1 MDRRTLLVLIT
12 MAFLGCT
19 QPKDDKTSAKESFI
33 DKQGDRDISRVYE
46 YDLKRLF
53 DEGMKAV
60 KENNQ
65 VKYDSIARLFNRSR
79 APQKGVSISLL
90 MAVQNNYAKA
100 YFDIVRLYPYKVKE
114 CYKPYSEK
122 RLFFFLSMA
131 KKNGYKWKGGV
142 HLFEKYVKYEDVGMP
157 NEYIE

>member
-1 MDRRTLLVLIT
+1 MDRRTLLFLIT
-12 MAFLGCT
+12 MAFFGCT
-19 QPKDDKTSAKESFI
+19 QPKDDKTRAKESFI
-33 DKQGDRDISRVYE
+33 DKQGGRDTSRVYE

-53 DEGMKAV
+53 DEGMKSV

-65 VKYDSIARLFNRSR
+65 VKYDSIARLFNLSR

-100 YFDIVRLYPYKVKE
+100 YFDIVRLYPYKIKE

-122 RLFFFLSMA
+122 RLLFFLSMA
-131 KKNGYKWKGGV
+131 KKNGYKWEGGV